1 MLLAWVHGAVLLAAQ
16 VEDYQAIVEKGSS
29 MWYLRQVV
37 RKVQSKVFHVSV
49 EEDGQVVPLCQ
60 VAARVPRAFGVMQ
73 VTLADLEVALGT
85 TGEMVESVS

>member
-1 MLLAWVHGAVLLAAQ
+1 
-16 VEDYQAIVEKGSS
+16 
-29 MWYLRQVV
+29 MWYLLQVV

-49 EEDGQVVPLCQ
+49 EEVGQEVLLCQ